1 MTRASQTTRV
11 RSSAPPIVA
20 RGRTGTAKNRALA
33 GALKLKRKEGRQ
45 SDDSRGLRANN
56 YSVKGEECEMLANRA
71 RDPHLKYLYRQLAI
85 QWGELA
91 EEAERKG
98 W

>member
-1 MTRASQTTRV
+1 MTRASQTARV

-20 RGRTGTAKNRALA
+20 RGRTGTAKNRALP
-33 GALKLKRKEGRQ
+33 GALKLKQKEGRR
-45 SDDSRGLRANN
+45 SNDSRRANN
-56 YSVKGEECEMLANRA
+56 YIVKEEECENLANRT
-71 RDPHLKYLYRQLAI
+71 RDPHLKHLYRELAI

-91 EEAERKG
+91 EEAKRKG